1 MRKLGSSNQ
10 WIQWKITLYE
20 KVKTLMV
27 LNGQK
32 GKSFQMERVIRQGC
46 PITPY
51 LYLFVVDVLGYMIS
65 NLRYI
70 IERLILPDG
79 TQI

>member
-1 MRKLGSSNQ
+1 
-10 WIQWKITLYE
+10 
-20 KVKTLMV
+20 MV